1 MKLRLKVY
9 KRGSKCLH
17 GGEINGRFYFHF
29 IDVEEIFQKLLMTAE
44 SSVINGIQRN
54 WLFTSNMKIFVD
66 IQNKFK

>member
-44 SSVINGIQRN
+44 
-54 WLFTSNMKIFVD
+54 
-66 IQNKFK
+66 KFSYKWYSAKLTVYFKYENICRYTK